1 LSKDESTP
9 DKPVVYS
16 RNWICGFKCGKEKD
30 GGWTKKRVKSC
41 QDYMMAK
48 LSYDMYEDIHQVANY
63 CQIKYDQNE
72 KKAAGEGQ
80 SKELLKK
87 FMNRAKLMVFVA
99 ITMQIVLLYNLATE
113 VLVKKI
119 EPSGRF
125 LFLRLVLMSFM
136 IYIFNSEQTSITKT
150 RYFIM
155 VDKLHWDLKLANFM
169 RYLLANLTFGIAMWQ
184 VFSTPDGEA
193 DVVGEIMDFAALLI
207 VIELDDYLMSTPSQ

>member
-1 LSKDESTP
+1 
-9 DKPVVYS
+9 
-16 RNWICGFKCGKEKD
+16 
-30 GGWTKKRVKSC
+30 
-41 QDYMMAK
+41 
-48 LSYDMYEDIHQVANY
+48 
-63 CQIKYDQNE
+63 
-72 KKAAGEGQ
+72 
-80 SKELLKK
+80 
-87 FMNRAKLMVFVA
+87 
-99 ITMQIVLLYNLATE
+99 VLLYNLATE

-155 VDKLHWDLKLANFM
+155 VDKLHWDLKLANFL

-207 VIELDDYLMSTPSQ
+207 VIELDDYLMSTPSQQHCSQHFGDDFLKYEFSPEELQKLSDRLVTGDSKSICEWASQTFQWMIKFLFSYVVFAVIMLVNLGWIKNIELFSKTYWHGVYDFYTGGDHANE